1 MEEAEVTVG
10 PDTDARPTVPSWAAF
25 LFGLVLGP
33 VFSWGIPESTI
44 E

>member
-10 PDTDARPTVPSWAAF
+10 PDTDARPTVPSWADF

-33 VFSWGIPESTI
+33 LAWSWGLSSVR
-44 E
+44 